1 MTEDRN
7 CHVEPIQ
14 KQARAEELSN
24 VERKWLAVTGMGC
37 PNCSNR
43 VRNSLLGLEGVSA
56 AQVDHRRGMAIVD
69 FNPAMVTLLD
79 LVGAVCAAGNDGRH
93 AYSATPVA

>member
-1 MTEDRN
+1 MMEDKD

-24 VERKWLAVTGMGC
+24 TERKQLAVSGMGC

-43 VRNSLLGLEGVSA
+43 VQNSLLGLEGVSA
-56 AQVDHRRGMAIVD
+56 AMVDHRQGVAIVD
-69 FNPAMVTLLD
+69 FNPTMATVED
-79 LVGAVCAAGNDGRH
+79 LVGAVSAAGGDGTH
-93 AYSATPVA
+93 EYSAIPLA

>member
-1 MTEDRN
+1 MSEDRN

-14 KQARAEELSN
+14 KQARASELSN
-24 VERKWLAVTGMGC
+24 VKRNWLAVTGMGC

-56 AQVDHRRGMAIVD
+56 ALVDHQRGVAIVD
-69 FNPAMVTLLD
+69 FNPTMTTLID
-79 LVGAVCAAGNDGRH
+79 LARAVSAAGGDGRH
-93 AYSATPVA
+93 EYSATPVA